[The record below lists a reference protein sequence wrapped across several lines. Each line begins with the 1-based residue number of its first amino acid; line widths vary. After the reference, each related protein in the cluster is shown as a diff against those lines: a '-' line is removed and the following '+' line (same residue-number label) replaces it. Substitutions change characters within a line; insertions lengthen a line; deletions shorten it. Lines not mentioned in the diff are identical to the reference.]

1 MKRVSMLF
9 AALGLVLAPVVAS
22 AQLAP
27 IPNPVE
33 YLDFVQAVPPGLSGN
48 NGVSQ
53 VVGPYV
59 GQFMSGPGGSPTSA
73 QFSIFCVDIAGS
85 ATDAWVKSTSLAP
98 PGGDAA
104 MATTK
109 LGSAA
114 GSFAK
119 YTQAAYLSSL
129 FSSWATVN
137 PDKRTAWSG
146 IHAAIW
152 TIMSGSTVGDAGF
165 TLRDQLMAQAAGAY
179 AAGWRGYHWY
189 VLTPTDPVWGQEFLV
204 VTPEP
209 STYLLL
215 ATGLIF
221 LVAFGRKRFANRNK
235 GDAFLA

>member
-1 MKRVSMLF
+1 MKRVLALF
-9 AALGLVLAPVVAS
+9 AAFGFALAPTATS

-33 YLDFVQAVPPGLSGN
+33 YLDFVSANPSLFGN
-48 NGVSQ
+48 NGVSYN
-53 VVGPYV
+53 VGPYT
-59 GQFMSGPGGSPTSA
+59 GRFLTGPGGSPTSG
-73 QFSIFCVDIAGS
+73 QFSLFCVDINGA
-85 ATDAWVKSTSLAP
+85 ATDAWTVSTSLAP

-104 MATTK
+104 MASTK

-119 YTQAAYLSSL
+119 YTKAAYLSSL

-137 PDKRTAWSG
+137 PSKQTAWSA

-152 TIMSGSTVGDAGF
+152 STMTGSTVGDAGF
-165 TLRDQLMAQAAGAY
+165 TLRDQLMAQASAAY
-179 AAGWRGYHWY
+179 TNGWRGYHWY
-189 VLTPTDPVWGQEFLV
+189 VLTPTDPKYGQEFLV

-215 ATGLIF
+215 ATGLLF
-221 LVAFGRKRFANRNK
+221 LVALGRKRLVVRK
-235 GDAFLA
+235 GDDASLA

>member
-1 MKRVSMLF
+1 MKRFFALL
-9 AALGLVLAPVVAS
+9 AALGFVLAPAVAS

-33 YLDFVQAVPPGLSGN
+33 YLDFVSASPGTYSTVG
-48 NGVSQ
+48 GVNQ
-53 VVGPYV
+53 VVGPYT
-59 GQFMSGPGGSPTSA
+59 GRFLTGKYGSPTSA

-85 ATDAWVKSTSLAP
+85 ATDAWVRSTSLAP

-104 MATTK
+104 MASTK
-109 LGSAA
+109 LGTSA

-129 FSSWATVN
+129 FSAWSTVD
-137 PDKRTAWSG
+137 PDKKTAWSG

-152 TIMSGSTVGDAGF
+152 TIMSGTTAGDAGF
-165 TLRDQLMAQAAGAY
+165 TLRDQLMAQAAAAY
-179 AAGWRGYHWY
+179 GSGWRAYHWY
-189 VLTPTDPVWGQEFLV
+189 VLTPTDPTWGQEFLV

-215 ATGLIF
+215 ATGLLF
-221 LVAFGRKRFANRNK
+221 LVAFGRKRLASRTRD
-235 GDAFLA
+235 DASLA